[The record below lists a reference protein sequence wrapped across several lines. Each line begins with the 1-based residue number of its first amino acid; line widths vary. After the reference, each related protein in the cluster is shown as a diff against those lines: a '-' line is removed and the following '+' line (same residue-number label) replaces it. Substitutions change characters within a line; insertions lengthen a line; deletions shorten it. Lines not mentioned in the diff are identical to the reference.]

1 MHLSCND
8 SVPPARPIHQFSC
21 ISSNSNQPN
30 SLSRLPSA
38 ILFCFF
44 TIPSHVCDATMPL
57 FFSNLAVTVSFS
69 SSFSLSFFLL
79 LPPPLS
85 RSGTFRL
92 WCDGSVIHS
101 SSLFTFFS
109 FFFTMYGYYYH
120 RSRQC
125 YMTRT
130 TPPSYCTQTHHTAHV
145 KKPRQMKMKWDVE
158 NRVSIN

>member
-69 SSFSLSFFLL
+69 SSFSVSFFLL

-101 SSLFTFFS
+101 SSLFTFFLFS
-109 FFFTMYGYYYH
+109 SPCTDTTTIDLVNATWRAPH
-120 RSRQC
+120 RHPTVPKRI
-125 YMTRT
+125 TRHM
-130 TPPSYCTQTHHTAHV
+130 S
-145 KKPRQMKMKWDVE
+145 KNLDKWKWNE
-158 NRVSIN
+158 MLKTEFQ